1 MLLYVTTK
9 GGLYMS
15 RKCTYT
21 KCMKIKQRVLCLL
34 ILLLC
39 YNININTVNTVST
52 ALSFYPRNCIT
63 VQCFIHLLRPF
74 SRSPAK

>member
-1 MLLYVTTK
+1 MLLYATTK

-15 RKCTYT
+15 KCLEN
-21 KCMKIKQRVLCLL
+21 QASSSLL

-39 YNININTVNTVST
+39 YININTVNTVSM
-52 ALSFYPRNCIT
+52 ALSSFFPHYCST
-63 VQCFIHLLRPF
+63 LQCFTRLLWPF